1 MLNFNLLPKEKREE
15 IKKEKIFLF
24 LVGILKVAI
33 LSLLIIFT
41 IILSIY
47 FSLVYLSY
55 SQKAIF
61 ETAKNNPNIKSALL
75 VEEKIKNINNLLND
89 VSDVQSKI
97 VYLAPVIERI
107 SSLLPEG
114 TYLTELN
121 IERKVEGQNQGNQ
134 GTSQGETLESQA
146 SPSPTSSSV
155 PTSQEFQI
163 KKEYIEVNIKGVAK
177 ERQDVILLEE
187 RLRSQKDFTNLVVPP
202 ANLLKAKEADF
213 EFTFRL
219 KE

>member
-89 VSDVQSKI
+89 VSGVQSKI

-121 IERKVEGQNQGNQ
+121 IERKVEGQSQGNQ
-134 GTSQGETLESQA
+134 GTSQGETLENQT
-146 SPSPTSSSV
+146 SPSPTPSSV
-155 PTSQEFQI
+155 PTSQESQI